1 MLDLKKQL
9 EDRMYFE
16 RARKEGMGNP
26 NRTMGPRE
34 AINAKYGKKGSEY
47 RAGSPMRNL
56 MKDKMAQKAAISDF
70 DATEAPAIEESLYK
84 EDDLG

>member
-9 EDRMYFE
+9 EDRM
-16 RARKEGMGNP
+16 
-26 NRTMGPRE
+26 
-34 AINAKYGKKGSEY
+34 Y